1 MVAALAL
8 YDKSVL
14 DFYEIW
20 ATYKKPRLSIA
31 AIVNLSLFLIWRF
44 HKMTKGMTAQAKSVV
59 IEHAV
64 TNHEMFVMIAPL
76 EQLPADGSHVAFSGL
91 HCSSTVIIAINP

>member
-31 AIVNLSLFLIWRF
+31 AIVNLSLFLI
-44 HKMTKGMTAQAKSVV
+44 
-59 IEHAV
+59 
-64 TNHEMFVMIAPL
+64 
-76 EQLPADGSHVAFSGL
+76 
-91 HCSSTVIIAINP
+91 